1 MSVSLCLRSG
11 STETD
16 TDAIDDVAI
25 AIPPR
30 AFPKARRAAYKSRH
44 SDQTKDTDKYVRVF
58 MFTKWLAKNKQ

>member
-1 MSVSLCLRSG
+1 MSVSSCLRSG

-16 TDAIDDVAI
+16 TDAIDKIAI

-44 SDQTKDTDKYVRVF
+44 SDQTKDTDRIVRVF
-58 MFTKWLAKNKQ
+58 LSQEWLAKNKQ

>member
-1 MSVSLCLRSG
+1 MSVFLCLRSG

-16 TDAIDDVAI
+16 TDAIDKVAI

-30 AFPKARRAAYKSRH
+30 AFPKARLAAYKSRH

-58 MFTKWLAKNKQ
+58 FGFFD

>member
-1 MSVSLCLRSG
+1 MSVFLYHRSG

-44 SDQTKDTDKYVRVF
+44 SDQIENTDKYVRVF
-58 MFTKWLAKNKQ
+58 ISQEWLD